1 MYYRVVQL
9 YDVTKGRRGSFK
21 GKIKKTII
29 ELKPSKDPK
38 SGDHKNPATEKLICD
53 KISRVAFVWKNI
65 QKNALIRVKSTS

>member
-38 SGDHKNPATEKLICD
+38 SGDHKNLATEKLICD
-53 KISRVAFVWKNI
+53 KISE
-65 QKNALIRVKSTS
+65 